1 MKKYYPFLLIAALT
15 AILNSCKSN
24 PTSPT
29 ENISV
34 DKNTLRQIGIT
45 QTGYQSF
52 EISNNDNLV
61 LSSKN
66 ISSIILGKKKSGI
79 FNGEDTTSVSY
90 EQTGNNFKLKFDFT
104 QAVDDSVTNNK
115 FTLRYIFSDNSYY
128 DLDTSKVTYKY
139 PYSSTEILLTW
150 NYLLIPPATDIQDFD
165 ISDSLIFYHPIGP
178 LGLYEYDMRIFQ
190 STPKISYEGGDFIAA
205 SQDYVFCDI
214 THNSIGRYNIA
225 LDSLD
230 IMINLSLISD
240 FNIDGLAVYNNKLY
254 VSTNRQQLLT
264 HVTQTYNIWF

>member
-1 MKKYYPFLLIAALT
+1 
-15 AILNSCKSN
+15 
-24 PTSPT
+24 
-29 ENISV
+29 
-34 DKNTLRQIGIT
+34 
-45 QTGYQSF
+45 
-52 EISNNDNLV
+52 
-61 LSSKN
+61 
-66 ISSIILGKKKSGI
+66 
-79 FNGEDTTSVSY
+79 
-90 EQTGNNFKLKFDFT
+90 
-104 QAVDDSVTNNK
+104 
-115 FTLRYIFSDNSYY
+115 
-128 DLDTSKVTYKY
+128 
-139 PYSSTEILLTW
+139 
-150 NYLLIPPATDIQDFD
+150 
-165 ISDSLIFYHPIGP
+165 
-178 LGLYEYDMRIFQ
+178 MRIFQ